1 VDPED
6 RAAAAA
12 ADATA
17 DSLAAVLLLGKAAGL
32 LTDTLPVLA
41 AKTLFKVKGVII
53 PLVTLVVAT
62 VEVILALLLTMMVD
76 CIELTL
82 LATDLEE
89 VDVMAKDLPRI
100 SAISLSGLLMIC

>member
-1 VDPED
+1 MPNESVPDPEATAANLDPED
-6 RAAAAA
+6 CAAAAA

-62 VEVILALLLTMMVD
+62 VEVILALLKIKKFLNIKPVVHLVFT
-76 CIELTL
+76 
-82 LATDLEE
+82 
-89 VDVMAKDLPRI
+89 
-100 SAISLSGLLMIC
+100 